1 MLPVEIQ
8 RCIRSFLIPQRC
20 DGRYSECLVGIKM
33 AYKENGEYPIE
44 LQSTAHFI
52 FLAEWHAKLHNA
64 FFGKKYQP
72 HIPMLVLASRAICN
86 VNNL

>member
-20 DGRYSECLVGIKM
+20 DGRYYECLVGIKL
-33 AYKENGEYPIE
+33 AYEENRECPIE
-44 LQSTAHFI
+44 LPSTAHFI

-64 FFGKKYQP
+64 FFGYKYHP
-72 HIPMLVLASRAICN
+72 SVPMLVLASRAICK
-86 VNNL
+86 VNL